1 MVTKENIHQKED
13 RVIPKFMTEDYFRY
27 HSAYND
33 YNYGVSKSYKEYSKI
48 VESRPKEFNKLLP
61 IQTGN
66 INNWPF
72 DK

>member
-1 MVTKENIHQKED
+1 MIRLK
-13 RVIPKFMTEDYFRY
+13 
-27 HSAYND
+27 
-33 YNYGVSKSYKEYSKI
+33 GVSKSYKEYCKI